1 MERHRNYGDDYWD
14 EEQLLLHY
22 HFFGES
28 GQQPLNGQNNPHLPV
43 DEALARQL
51 QELDGVWDG
60 QDEEALALQ
69 LSEMEN
75 SFGTMSLSKAHGT
88 ATRTEETRH
97 GSSSSSAANQD
108 NIDIDNMTY
117 EVGFFTARRI

>member
-1 MERHRNYGDDYWD
+1 MQRSYGDDYWD

-22 HFFGES
+22 HFFGEA
-28 GQQPLNGQNNPHLPV
+28 GQQNGKNLNPNFPV

-60 QDEEALALQ
+60 QDEEALAIQ

-75 SFGTMSLSKAHGT
+75 SFGTISLSKA
-88 ATRTEETRH
+88 TRSEETRH
-97 GSSSSSAANQD
+97 GSSSSSGECLSHLIVN
-108 NIDIDNMTY
+108 
-117 EVGFFTARRI
+117 V